1 MTETKFTP
9 GPWVVE
15 NPVGEEVGLTIV
27 QDGLKPG
34 EWTFLALVAKQ
45 DEADGRRISSRE
57 QRANAHLIAV
67 APELFEKLAKIRGW
81 INVDAEGPWGKR
93 FYAEVDALLAKA
105 RGEA

>member
-9 GPWVVE
+9 GPWSFRQ
-15 NPVGEEVGLTIV
+15 NHSGSLDFFGEGGHRLIL
-27 QDGLKPG
+27 GN
-34 EWTFLALVAKQ
+34 TFLINQ
-45 DEADGRRISSRE
+45 D
-57 QRANAHLIAV
+57 ANAHLIAA

>member
-9 GPWVVE
+9 GPWIAAKKHSSK
-15 NPVGEEVGLTIV
+15 VGLPIV
-27 QDGLKPG
+27 ASPHGRSIAAVTFFGLG
-34 EWTFLALVAKQ
+34 EQFKSH
-45 DEADGRRISSRE
+45 DEESY
-57 QRANAHLIAV
+57 ANAHLIAA

-105 RGEA
+105 RGEE